1 MRRLLLAAAA
11 ILALGLPAGASPSS
25 KATYYVSLGDSL
37 AQGFQPT
44 GGPLK
49 SGNAPPGYNQ
59 GYTDQL
65 FKLTRDRYPQLQE
78 VKLGCGGA
86 TTTTLRFGGGFC
98 SYVEGSQL
106 AAAVA
111 FLQEHAG
118 EIAFVTIDIG
128 GNDFIGGTDPAEI
141 AQNLTAI
148 LAALK
153 GAAGPGV
160 PIVGMN
166 YYNPFIAPVWFETQS
181 LAAVQAEV
189 ANVVALND
197 FLEGIY
203 QFAGVPVADVEGA
216 FSLTDLTL
224 VDGIPLNV
232 LRECQWTWACAGPP
246 VGFDIHA
253 NTDGYAVI
261 AQAFA
266 DILP

>member
-1 MRRLLLAAAA
+1 
-11 ILALGLPAGASPSS
+11 
-25 KATYYVSLGDSL
+25 
-37 AQGFQPT
+37 
-44 GGPLK
+44 
-49 SGNAPPGYNQ
+49 
-59 GYTDQL
+59 
-65 FKLTRDRYPQLQE
+65 
-78 VKLGCGGA
+78 
-86 TTTTLRFGGGFC
+86 
-98 SYVEGSQL
+98 
-106 AAAVA
+106 
-111 FLQEHAG
+111 
-118 EIAFVTIDIG
+118 
-128 GNDFIGGTDPAEI
+128 
-141 AQNLTAI
+141 
-148 LAALK
+148 
-153 GAAGPGV
+153 
-160 PIVGMN
+160 MN

-266 DILP
+266 NILP